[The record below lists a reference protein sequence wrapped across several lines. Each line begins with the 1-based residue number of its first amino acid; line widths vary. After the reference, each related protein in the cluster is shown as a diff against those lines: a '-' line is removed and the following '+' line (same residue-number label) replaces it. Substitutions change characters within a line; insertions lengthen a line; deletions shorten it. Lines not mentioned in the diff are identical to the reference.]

1 MREFTALAV
10 VERTPQRELN
20 VVYLERAPL
29 GHLILA
35 WFSGWAELP
44 RHPNLNGRCHLT
56 VDATG
61 VGVPVVEAL
70 RAAQLGTR
78 GITAVTITG
87 GDRARQASG
96 FGVGEH
102 RNVPR
107 TDLLSA
113 VQLPLER
120 GTLKIAKDMRESR
133 TLVRELIRMR
143 TRGTTD
149 RADSG
154 GAEHDDLELAVA
166 LDCWQ
171 ASRPQIGMGTQR
183 LI

>member
-1 MREFTALAV
+1 MRDFTALAV

-29 GHLILA
+29 GTPYTRVVQRV
-35 WFSGWAELP
+35 AELT
-44 RHPNLNGRCHLT
+44 RHPNLNGRYHLT

-78 GITAVTITG
+78 GITAITITG

-96 FGVGEH
+96 FGLGEH
-102 RNVPR
+102 WNVPR

-113 VQLPLER
+113 VQLRLER

-143 TRGTTD
+143 TRGAID
-149 RADSG
+149 RADSD
-154 GAEHDDLELAVA
+154 GAEHDDLVLAVA
-166 LDCWQ
+166 MDCWQ
-171 ASRPQIGMGTQR
+171 ASRPEIGMGTQR